1 MGKALLIL
9 LALASPAIASPE
21 IAFVGNDSI
30 PAQTLRRQMSVGS
43 FDAQLERI
51 TDYYR
56 DHGFPAVEL
65 GVPVIERDRVTIPI
79 EEGEQFSLGSVT
91 VTGTL
96 VGAVGDHLKL
106 LTVRAGDLFSR
117 TRVIAGTHALE
128 RLYATRGYLD
138 AQIVPVTTLNV
149 EGRLMALTYEVTP
162 GKRTVARPR
171 GTSRAS
177 GHGATG
183 NLTAL

>member
-9 LALASPAIASPE
+9 LALASHAIASPE
-21 IAFVGNDSI
+21 ISFVGNDSI

-56 DHGFPAVEL
+56 DRGFASVEL

-79 EEGEQFSLGSVT
+79 EEGEKFSLGSVT

-96 VGAVGDHLKL
+96 VGDVGDHLKL

-117 TRVIAGTHALE
+117 ARVMAGTHALE
-128 RLYATRGYLD
+128 RLYAQRGYLD

-149 EGRLMALTYEVTP
+149 EGRLLALAYEVTP
-162 GKRTVARPR
+162 GTRTVVRPR
-171 GTSRAS
+171 KAAG

-183 NLTAL
+183 NLTAR